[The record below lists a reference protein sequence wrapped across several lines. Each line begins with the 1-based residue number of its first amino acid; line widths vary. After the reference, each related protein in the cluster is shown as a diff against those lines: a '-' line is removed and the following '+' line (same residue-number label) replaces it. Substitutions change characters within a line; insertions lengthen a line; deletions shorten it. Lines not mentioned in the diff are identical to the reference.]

1 MKIKTIGAL
10 DLAVLV
16 AIFEFFALLLVGI
29 FGVDNTVIGDL
40 VSKLGY
46 GFIIGV
52 MTTVPALLIFNNT
65 PLKIDMDHK
74 RITKIGILGFS
85 IANGIF
91 LAVSFFIESMI
102 VRIKLFNLVLGNLIV
117 GFVTMFLTIFILVS
131 IYNLQGFK
139 LKLFIKKWVR
149 LDNVSWFSLALFVAV
164 IESFILPIMVLLMT
178 LSDNPLW
185 FATAGLISGFVGVY
199 LATIIYNKLF
209 SSKVLLSIELG

>member
-1 MKIKTIGAL
+1 MKLKTIGAL

-16 AIFEFFALLLVGI
+16 AIFEFFALLFVGL
-29 FGVDNTVIGDL
+29 FGVDNTVMGDL

-65 PLKIDMDHK
+65 PLKICIDNK

-91 LAVSFFIESMI
+91 LAVSFFIESVI
-102 VRIKLFNLVLGNLIV
+102 VRVKLFNLLLGNLIV
-117 GFVTMFLTIFILVS
+117 GFVTMFLTIFVLVS
-131 IYNLQGFK
+131 IYNLQGSK

-149 LDNVSWFSLALFVAV
+149 LEKVSWFSLALFVAV
-164 IESFILPIMVLLMT
+164 IEAFILPIMVLLLM
-178 LSDNPLW
+178 LSANPLW
-185 FATAGLISGFVGVY
+185 FAVSGLISGFIGV
-199 LATIIYNKLF
+199 LIATIIYNR
-209 SSKVLLSIELG
+209 LLSRKWAILFDN